1 MHPIL
6 FNLFGITIHTYGLLV
21 ALGLV
26 AGTIYFTNRAKL
38 IGVNEQKAIDLV
50 FYTVLFGFIGARLLY
65 VLLNISY
72 FASNPVDIFK
82 VWEGGLVFFGGLI
95 GGAAAWLVFISKNKM
110 GNVWALADILAP
122 SLVLAHFF
130 GRIGCFFAGCCYG
143 SSANGPLCVT
153 FSDKN
158 SLAPIG
164 IPLLPTQLFEAA
176 LLMFL
181 FVFLHLYSKGVRT
194 AGKVLALY
202 IVIYGTGRFVIEFF
216 RGDERGAFL
225 LGLSPAQVIS
235 FVLIGLGIYIWL
247 LKNAKNSN

>member
-6 FNLFGITIHTYGLLV
+6 FSLFGLTIHTYGLLI

-26 AGTIYFTNRAKL
+26 AGTIYFTRFAKL
-38 IGVNEQKAIDLV
+38 KGISEQKAIDLV
-50 FYTVLFGFIGARLLY
+50 FYTVLFGFIGARVLY

-72 FASNPVDIFK
+72 FVSNPIDIFK

-95 GGAAAWLVFISKNKM
+95 GGVAASLVFISKNKM
-110 GNVWALADILAP
+110 GNAWVIADILAP

-143 SSANGPLCVT
+143 DSCDGPLSVT

-164 IPLLPTQLFEAA
+164 VPLLPTQLFEAA
-176 LLMFL
+176 LLVVL
-181 FVFLHLYSKGVRT
+181 FVFLHFYSKGVKN
-194 AGKVLALY
+194 AGKVLSLY
-202 IVIYGTGRFVIEFF
+202 ILIYGVGRFIIEFF
-216 RGDERGAFL
+216 RGDDRGAFI
-225 LGLSPAQVIS
+225 LGFSPAQAIS
-235 FVLIGLGIYIWL
+235 FILVGLGLYIWF
-247 LKNAKNSN
+247 LKNAKN